1 MRSKFEVIAVAA
13 LVSVVAFKLIVGP
26 GKMLTDPSA
35 QAGQKSIFGLHI
47 AQPATMKDL
56 PVELPLP

>member
-26 GKMLTDPSA
+26 GKMLGDPLAS
-35 QAGQKSIFGLHI
+35 AGQKSIFGLHI
-47 AQPATMKDL
+47 AQPTAMKDL

>member
-1 MRSKFEVIAVAA
+1 MRSRFEVIAVAA

-26 GKMLTDPSA
+26 GKMLAEST
-35 QAGQKSIFGLHI
+35 GTTTHRSIFGLHI
-47 AQPATMKDL
+47 AQPSTMKDF

>member
-1 MRSKFEVIAVAA
+1 MRSNFEVIAVAA

-26 GKMLTDPSA
+26 GKMLADPLA
-35 QAGQKSIFGLHI
+35 PAGQKSIFGLRI
-47 AQPATMKDL
+47 AQPTTMKDL

>member
-1 MRSKFEVIAVAA
+1 MRNNFEVIAVAA

-26 GKMLTDPSA
+26 GRMLADPA
-35 QAGQKSIFGLHI
+35 TPAGQKSIFGLHI